1 VITLNNEILGTFILS
16 FVIVLVIS
24 ILLFM
29 AFREV
34 LCWYWKINDTVKN
47 LSEINDK
54 LSTIINKMDK
64 VEEDKN
70 KEIKLEDKKI
80 DSKGTYA

>member
-1 VITLNNEILGTFILS
+1 MNMEILGTIIWILFLS
-16 FVIVLVIS
+16 LLVFVVC
-24 ILLFM
+24 
-29 AFREV
+29 RE
-34 LCWYWKINDTVKN
+34 LICWYWKINDTVKN

-70 KEIKLEDKKI
+70 NEIKLEEKKI

>member
-1 VITLNNEILGTFILS
+1 MNNEILGTFILS

-70 KEIKLEDKKI
+70 KEIKLEEKKI